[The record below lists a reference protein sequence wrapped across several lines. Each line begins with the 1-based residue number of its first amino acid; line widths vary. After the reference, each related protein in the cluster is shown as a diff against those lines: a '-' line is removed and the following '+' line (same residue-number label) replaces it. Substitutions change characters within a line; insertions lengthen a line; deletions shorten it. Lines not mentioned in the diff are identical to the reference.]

1 MDIVKEEEQRN
12 EFRNILFDLAKS
24 QLSLKEKAERSEI
37 YQRLERLYYSS
48 DKDNVFRHFYSDI
61 FSVLSQIE
69 VGDREGSIEI
79 LGQNLLQIRKG
90 YQALNEDDCGDMID
104 ISDRIRKLYDHVSL
118 DIARMR
124 YSDAAQWRI
133 TSEKEL
139 VEIRAKVYELNDSVL
154 SAQEAQ
160 QSVKR
165 ELANQQREYIAILG
179 IFAAVVLAFTGGIA
193 FSTSVLNN
201 IAQASIYR
209 TIAVSLVIGLVLVNI
224 LFGLFYYVDS
234 LINREKKLWPLVI
247 SNAIFLVLLCLLFVA
262 WNSGCVEKRQIRINT
277 GSFRNGQLQ
286 KKEFSL
292 GVHLQEAQCHPSFIS
307 EI

>member
-1 MDIVKEEEQRN
+1 M
-12 EFRNILFDLAKS
+12 FLG
-24 QLSLKEKAERSEI
+24 
-37 YQRLERLYYSS
+37 
-48 DKDNVFRHFYSDI
+48 I
-61 FSVLSQIE
+61 FIPTFFLVLSQIE
-69 VGDREGSIEI
+69 VGDSEGSIET

-90 YQALNEDDCGDMID
+90 YQALHEEID
-104 ISDRIRKLYDHVSL
+104 ISDSIRKLYDHVSL
-118 DIARMR
+118 DIARIR

-139 VEIRAKVYELNDSVL
+139 GEIRAKVYELNGSVL
-154 SAQEAQ
+154 SAQKAQ

-209 TIAVSLVIGLVLVNI
+209 TIAVSLIIGLVLVNI
-224 LFGLFYYVDS
+224 LFGLFYYVNS
-234 LINREKKLWPLVI
+234 LVNKERKLWPLVI

-262 WNSGCVEKRQIRINT
+262 WNNGCVEKRHLRIYT
-277 GSFRNGQLQ
+277 GSLRND
-286 KKEFSL
+286 E
-292 GVHLQEAQCHPSFIS
+292 LQEREFPLGIHSQELQCHPSFIS
-307 EI
+307 EIK